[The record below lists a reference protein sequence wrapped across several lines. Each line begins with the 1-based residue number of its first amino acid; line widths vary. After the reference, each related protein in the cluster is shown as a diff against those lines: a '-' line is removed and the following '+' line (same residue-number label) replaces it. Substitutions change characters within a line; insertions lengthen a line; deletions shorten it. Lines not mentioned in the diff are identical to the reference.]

1 MNFIAKLAA
10 EKQQEQTLSKYLQ
23 ENLEGYS
30 KARSV
35 NRIHASDLTKDDP
48 QFCPR
53 EIALLRITGK
63 SRKDQFIGQAL
74 KVTFAIG
81 EAYHDMIRNVWL
93 RNIAVGEWK
102 CPHCDHTIG
111 FSKLPKIACP
121 NCGSNKWEYKEVGF
135 KSTEL
140 DITGSID
147 FIADLQLQ
155 KSVIVEI
162 KSMDKDQFSDLI
174 APLAEHRIRTNLYL
188 KIIESSESNL
198 KDRITL
204 DHARVIYV
212 SKGYGKKDINGK
224 FTPFKEYIV
233 TRNDESLEPYVKK
246 AIMMKKFTDE
256 GVIPCGVCKNSFD
269 SRMKSCLA
277 APVCFGMSYPAG
289 SVYKEVPETI

>member
-10 EKQQEQTLSKYLQ
+10 EKQQEQTLSRYLQ

-35 NRIHASDLTKDDP
+35 NRVHASDLTKDNP
-48 QFCPR
+48 AFCPR
-53 EIALLRITGK
+53 EIALMRITGK
-63 SRKDQFIGQAL
+63 KRKDQFLGQAL

-81 EAYHDMIRNVWL
+81 ESYHDMIRNVWL
-93 RNIAVGEWK
+93 RNIAVGNWK
-102 CPHCDHTIG
+102 CPHCEYKIE
-111 FSKLPKIACP
+111 FSKLPKIKCP
-121 NCGSNKWEYKEVGF
+121 TCGSDKWVYDEVGF

-147 FIADLQLQ
+147 FIADLQMQ

-162 KSMDKDQFSDLI
+162 KSMDKDQFAELI
-174 APLAEHRIRTNLYL
+174 APLAEHRVRTNLYL
-188 KIIESSESNL
+188 KIIDSSESKL
-198 KDRITL
+198 KERITL

-233 TRNDESLEPYVKK
+233 QRNDDVLEPYTKK

-269 SRMKSCLA
+269 PRIKACLA
-277 APVCFGMSYPAG
+277 APDCFGMSYPAG
-289 SVYKEVPETI
+289 SIYKATADV